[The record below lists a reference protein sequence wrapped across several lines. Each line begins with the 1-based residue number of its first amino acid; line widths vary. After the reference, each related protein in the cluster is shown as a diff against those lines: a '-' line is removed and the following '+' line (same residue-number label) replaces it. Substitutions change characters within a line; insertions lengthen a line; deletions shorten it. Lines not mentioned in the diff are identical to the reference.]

1 MFYYLNGT
9 LALVDANLAV
19 IDCGGV
25 GYACHTT
32 NYTLTKL
39 QLGKPAKLFTYC
51 GIKEDAFDIYG
62 FSTRE
67 ELNCFRQLISVSGVG
82 PKAALAILSVV
93 SPDQFTLAV
102 MTQDVKTL
110 TMAAGVGK
118 KLAQRVLLEL
128 KDKIAGSQ
136 MELNGADIAAHA
148 ARGARRQDGGGHGA
162 LRASAILRRRSA
174 RRSRASTWRR
184 CAWRTSC
191 VKRCARWYRSK
202 EGRE

>member
-1 MFYYLNGT
+1 MFYYLNGKIT
-9 LALVDANLAV
+9 ILDTNLAV

-25 GYACHTT
+25 GYGCHVT
-32 NYTLTKL
+32 NYTQSQLRVGEKTKL
-39 QLGKPAKLFTYC
+39 YTYC
-51 GIKEDAFDIYG
+51 NIREDAFDIYG

-93 SPDQFTLAV
+93 SPEQFTLAV

-136 MELNGADIAAHA
+136 LELNGADIADMQPALRGGKTAEATA
-148 ARGARRQDGGGHGA
+148 ALASLGYSQAEIGAALKGIDVEALRVEEIVRQA
-162 LRASAILRRRSA
+162 LRAM
-174 RRSRASTWRR
+174 
-184 CAWRTSC
+184 
-191 VKRCARWYRSK
+191 VSK
-202 EGRE
+202 